1 MSDIETLLIQN
12 KITQETLI
20 EVINYNILKN
30 YGHHILNTFGSDFY
44 DELEFNIT
52 NNYISNISQDELN
65 KIMTH
70 HLLKNHR
77 EIIIKK
83 FGENYF
89 NDKIKV
95 YS

>member
-12 KITQETLI
+12 KIPQETLI
-20 EVINYNILKN
+20 EVINYNILKD
-30 YGHHILNTFGSDFY
+30 YGHYILNNFGSTVY
-44 DELEFNIT
+44 DKLEFNIT
-52 NNYISNISQDELN
+52 NTHISNISQDELD
-65 KIMTH
+65 KIITH
-70 HLLKNHR
+70 HILINHR

-95 YS
+95 YR

>member
-12 KITQETLI
+12 KIPVESLSK
-20 EVINYNILKN
+20 VINYNILKD
-30 YGHHILNTFGSDFY
+30 YGHHILNNFGSTVY
-44 DELEFNIT
+44 DEVEFNIT
-52 NNYISNISQDELN
+52 NNHISNISQDELN
-65 KIMTH
+65 KIITH
-70 HLLKNHR
+70 HILKNHR